1 MNILQK
7 ALIQSSGAIIG
18 GAVQAGLGA
27 YQVYQG
33 KKDLASAKAEIAD
46 LRANAPSLAVPSA
59 FSDYYNKAMD
69 RSNLEFQN
77 QQIARRQAGNVAA
90 LSRAGGRALVGGL
103 AATEQSAAES
113 QFQAS
118 QQQMQREMQAAQV
131 YGGAQQQAQQLQ
143 ESRYRMDLGMADQQ
157 RQSAQANIASGL
169 GAIAGGVVG
178 AGSSFADAYSQQSQY
193 DSEKSIMAAGGSVTR
208 NNFNLPSGLGF
219 GQQGGINPQYK
230 YIKP

>member
-1 MNILQK
+1 MSILQK

-77 QQIARRQAGNVAA
+77 QQIARRQAGNV
-90 LSRAGGRALVGGL
+90 
-103 AATEQSAAES
+103 
-113 QFQAS
+113 FH
-118 QQQMQREMQAAQV
+118 
-131 YGGAQQQAQQLQ
+131 
-143 ESRYRMDLGMADQQ
+143 
-157 RQSAQANIASGL
+157 
-169 GAIAGGVVG
+169 
-178 AGSSFADAYSQQSQY
+178 
-193 DSEKSIMAAGGSVTR
+193 
-208 NNFNLPSGLGF
+208 
-219 GQQGGINPQYK
+219 
-230 YIKP
+230 YIKIVQLDGLHLELAVGNIIRNLENMG